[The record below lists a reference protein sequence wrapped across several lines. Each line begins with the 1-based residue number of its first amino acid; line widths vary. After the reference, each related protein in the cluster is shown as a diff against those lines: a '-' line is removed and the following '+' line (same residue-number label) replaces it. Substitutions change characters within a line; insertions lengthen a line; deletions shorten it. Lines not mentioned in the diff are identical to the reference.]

1 MLRSSEWRAARSR
14 AVLAS
19 DAQLGVRLQ
28 LQACAARRGS
38 AEFDRLLALYRAA
51 STAADEAQAAFER
64 LHYPE
69 GPWWLH

>member
-1 MLRSSEWRAARSR
+1 MLRSNEWRAARSR

-19 DAQLGVRLQ
+19 DSQLNALLQ
-28 LQACAARRGS
+28 LHACAARRGS

-51 STAADEAQAAFER
+51 SAAADEAQAAFDR

-69 GPWWLH
+69 GRWWLH